1 MIPALFSLVA
11 CGGAAAPTAP
21 TAPANPIVQA
31 GDPVLRGIAK
41 PVDPREIATPAFQ
54 ALVARMIAAMRAAPG
69 VGLAA
74 PQLGVPLRVIV
85 LEDNAERMKA
95 LNPLEISERG
105 RVAFGPRVFVNPVLH
120 VAGSDE
126 VGTDGGPTAKAIFF
140 EGCLSV
146 SGFAGLVRRF
156 PEVEVSGLDEHGAPQ
171 TWRVRGW
178 PARILQHEVDHLD
191 GTLYVDRME
200 TRSFTTQAHAKE
212 RFAGKPIAEIL
223 ESLGI
228 SP

>member
-11 CGGAAAPTAP
+11 CGGPAAPTAP
-21 TAPANPIVQA
+21 TAPANPIVQV
-31 GDPVLRGIAK
+31 GDPVLRGVAK

-74 PQLGVPLRVIV
+74 PQLGIPLRVIV

-120 VAGSDE
+120 A
-126 VGTDGGPTAKAIFF
+126 VGDGGPTGKPIFF

-156 PEVEVSGLDEHGAPQ
+156 AEVEVSGLDEHGAPQ
-171 TWRVRGW
+171 TWRVKGW

-200 TRSFTTQAHAKE
+200 TRSFATQAHAKA